1 ASVVMPEPLVRQVL
15 YNVLQNA
22 IEASPPGGIVRIVVA
37 VSENVL
43 TLTIFDQ
50 GGGIPEEM
58 GSQIFEPFF
67 TTKSGLTTGGLGLG
81 LSVSRNIVESLGG
94 SLHFESTAGQGTVF
108 NITLP
113 FNRM

>member
-1 ASVVMPEPLVRQVL
+1 
-15 YNVLQNA
+15 
-22 IEASPPGGIVRIVVA
+22 
-37 VSENVL
+37 
-43 TLTIFDQ
+43 
-50 GGGIPEEM
+50 M